1 MGRGTC
7 EGKTPISPMP
17 SIRITVPTPSH
28 QALVPVTDK
37 IAQAVG
43 LLGIEEG
50 AVHLFVLHTTC
61 GLLINENADPDVAR
75 DILRRLEEMVPWR
88 DPKDHHGEGNTAAH
102 VRSSLVGSSLT
113 IPVQGG
119 SLVLG
124 TWQGVFLAEFDGPRT
139 RQVVVT
145 AV

>member
-1 MGRGTC
+1 M
-7 EGKTPISPMP
+7 
-17 SIRITVPTPSH
+17 
-28 QALVPVTDK
+28 
-37 IAQAVG
+37 
-43 LLGIEEG
+43 
-50 AVHLFVLHTTC
+50 FVLHTTC

-75 DILRRLEEMVPWR
+75 DILRRLEELVPWENLR
-88 DPKDHHGEGNTAAH
+88 DRHAEGNTAAH

-124 TWQGVFLAEFDGPRT
+124 AWQGVFLAEFDGPRT

>member
-1 MGRGTC
+1 M
-7 EGKTPISPMP
+7 S
-17 SIRITVPTPSH
+17 SVRITVQTPSH
-28 QALVPVTDK
+28 QALVPITDK
-37 IAQAVG
+37 VAEAVSR
-43 LLGIEEG
+43 LGIEDG
-50 AVHLFVLHTTC
+50 AAHFFVLHTTC

-75 DILRRLEEMVPWR
+75 DILRRLEELVPWR
-88 DPKDHHGEGNTAAH
+88 DPKDRHAEGNTAAH

-124 TWQGVFLAEFDGPRT
+124 AWQGVFLAEFDGPRT

-145 AV
+145 AL

>member
-1 MGRGTC
+1 MKSHRV
-7 EGKTPISPMP
+7 
-17 SIRITVPTPSH
+17 TVPTPSH
-28 QALVPVTDK
+28 QALVPITDK
-37 IAQAVG
+37 VAEAVG
-43 LLGIEEG
+43 NLGIEDG
-50 AVHLFVLHTTC
+50 VAHIFVLHTTC

-75 DILRRLEEMVPWR
+75 DILRRLEELVPWENLR
-88 DPKDHHGEGNTAAH
+88 DRHAEGNTAAH

-124 TWQGVFLAEFDGPRT
+124 AWQGVFLAEFDGPRT